1 MATLIVSYPAAKGAR
16 FDRDYYLA
24 THLPLARTAWS
35 GFGLQSAEVLFPAA
49 GPTPLVA
56 MAILRFRTQ
65 ADIDAALSSPGT
77 AKVLGDVANF
87 TDIAPTIFR
96 ADDE

>member
-1 MATLIVSYPAAKGAR
+1 MATLIVRYPAAKGGR

-24 THLPLARTAWS
+24 THLPLARAAWS
-35 GFGLQSAEVLFPAA
+35 EFGLQSAEVLFPAT

-56 MAILRFRTQ
+56 MVILRFREQ
-65 ADIDAALSSPGT
+65 ADINAALSSPGT
-77 AKVLGDVANF
+77 ARVIGDVANF
-87 TDIAPTIFR
+87 TDITPTIFR